1 MADVAGNADGSSE
14 RDAPRSALTSLAAV
28 PLEVVRLLK
37 GDKLLLTAM
46 GAASIVAVVAI
57 VVPEDGWRYALV
69 IAALVVV
76 LVVVRAIGEWR
87 RDDGDDGDGPSNT
100 ISGRNIRMRNGSLR
114 SEGRNRLSAAKDV
127 DLDGVSIQA
136 GASSASD
143 EPEPEP
149 DSRSGG

>member
-14 RDAPRSALTSLAAV
+14 RDAPRSALTNLAAV

-87 RDDGDDGDGPSNT
+87 RDDGDDGDGSSNT

-143 EPEPEP
+143 DPEPEP

>member
-87 RDDGDDGDGPSNT
+87 RDDGDSNT
-100 ISGRNIRMRNGSLR
+100 LGARNIRMRNGSLLAP
-114 SEGRNRLSAAKDV
+114 GRNRLRARRDI

-143 EPEPEP
+143 DPEPEP

>member
-143 EPEPEP
+143 DPEPEP